1 MWREI
6 EGKILGREEGEG
18 HHAGLECRT
27 FSSGRTVLWVLQ
39 GVGGPGSLALV
50 SKEQAVG
57 FSSRKPHA
65 LPLLPLWAWAS
76 SQRWR
81 RLHSLSFLYLERF
94 YFFRLFPSIFKEFF
108 QMRDGGL
115 PTSALT
121 AAGEA
126 GQRELPPRGG
136 LWGRG
141 SQPLRTTN
149 RRLFVTG
156 GGGTLD
162 SGVRWAVPSPL
173 SWCSGG
179 RGTPCV

>member
-6 EGKILGREEGEG
+6 EGKILGREGGEG
-18 HHAGLECRT
+18 RHPGLECRT
-27 FSSGRTVLWVLQ
+27 FLRQDCPPGAP
-39 GVGGPGSLALV
+39 GVGVALAASLLFPKSRPSGSPLGSATP
-50 SKEQAVG
+50 
-57 FSSRKPHA
+57 SRCFHSG
-65 LPLLPLWAWAS
+65 LLLKDGV
-76 SQRWR
+76 

-141 SQPLRTTN
+141 VVTASQDHQQALI
-149 RRLFVTG
+149 VTG

-162 SGVRWAVPSPL
+162 SGIRWTAPSPL

-179 RGTPCV
+179 HGTPCV